1 MFEMG
6 QLLHRQYHDPAPLE
20 RPLVIAHVQTRMNRS
35 GGAEE
40 NTWASC
46 VHQAEAGHI
55 VHLFCGRS
63 SDVEEYSARGTPV
76 RVHLVGELVREVS
89 AKNDVAAYRRLSTLF
104 AEVQADLVHTHTSKA
119 GIVGRLAASNA
130 KVPAIVHGVH
140 ILPFSNVGIA
150 EKLIYLTAEHV
161 AAPVTDHFIHV
172 SHGTR
177 RAYELARLGG
187 NRLHSV
193 VRSGMDIDKFQAAVW
208 PEDWR
213 TLLGIGLDAEKPR
226 TILMMAVLEARKR
239 QVEFITGFAQVTRP
253 GENIR
258 LLIAGDGPDRD
269 KLAELIQSLGV
280 ADRVK
285 LLGHRSDPERLIAL
299 ADLST
304 LASLREG
311 LPRTIVQSLAGGKP
325 AVVSPLRGIEEII
338 DTGRNGIVVS
348 SKDAE
353 TVAREA
359 VALVR
364 DMPRMAGMTNAA
376 STASVE
382 DWKFPSMFAQLDEA
396 YRETLALPHVAARM
410 RERNA
415 ARSQQTVYR
424 CA

>member
-1 MFEMG
+1 MG
-6 QLLHRQYHDPAPLE
+6 KLSHNQFSEPARLG

-46 VHQAEAGHI
+46 VHQAQSGHI

-63 SDVEEYSARGTPV
+63 SDVEEYAGRGTPV
-76 RVHLVGELVREVS
+76 RVHLVSELVREVS
-89 AKNDVAAYRRLSTLF
+89 AQDDLAAYRKLSTLF
-104 AEVQADLVHTHTSKA
+104 DEVQADIVHTHTSKA

-140 ILPFSNVGIA
+140 ILPFSNVGLA
-150 EKLIYLTAEHV
+150 EKLVYLTAEHI
-161 AAPVTDHFIHV
+161 AAPMTDHFIHV

-177 RAYELARLGG
+177 RAYALARLGG
-187 NRLHSV
+187 QRLHSV
-193 VRSGMDIDKFQAAVW
+193 VRSGMNIERFQTATM
-208 PEDWR
+208 PDDWR
-213 TLLGIGLDAEKPR
+213 GMLGVGPTAEKPR

-239 QVEFITGFAQVTRP
+239 QAEFITGFARVTRP

-258 LLIAGDGPDRD
+258 LLLAGDGPDNEI
-269 KLAELIQSLGV
+269 LAALIHSLGV
-280 ADRVK
+280 GDRVK
-285 LLGHRSDPERLIAL
+285 LLGHRSDPERLVAL
-299 ADLST
+299 ADVST

-338 DTGRNGIVVS
+338 DSGRNGIVVR
-348 SKDAE
+348 SKDAQA
-353 TVAREA
+353 VAREA
-359 VALVR
+359 VALVNDTGR
-364 DMPRMAGMTNAA
+364 LKAMTQTA
-376 STASVE
+376 STAPVE

-396 YRETLALPHVAARM
+396 YRETLALPRVVARM
-410 RERNA
+410 GARED
-415 ARSQQTVYR
+415 ARAQQAVYR

>member
-1 MFEMG
+1 MVQSSRIKYDKSIG
-6 QLLHRQYHDPAPLE
+6 IN

-46 VHQAEAGHI
+46 VHQVNSGNI

-63 SDVEEYSARGTPV
+63 SDVDEYSGRGTAV
-76 RVHLVGELVREVS
+76 RVHLVHELVRDVS
-89 AKNDVAAYRRLSTLF
+89 AKDDVAAYRRLSRLF
-104 AEVQADLVHTHTSKA
+104 SEVRADVVHTHTSKA
-119 GIVGRLAASNA
+119 GIVGRLAASDA
-130 KVPAIVHGVH
+130 GVPAIVHGVH
-140 ILPFSNVGIA
+140 ILPFSNVGLA
-150 EKLIYLTAEHV
+150 EKLVYLTAEHLV
-161 AAPVTDHFIHV
+161 APMTDHFVHV

-177 RAYELARLGG
+177 RAYALARLGS

-193 VRSGMDIDKFQAAVW
+193 VRSGMDIEKFQNAAW

-213 TLLGIGLDAEKPR
+213 EMLGVGADENKPR

-239 QVEFITGFAQVTRP
+239 QVEFITGFAEATHA
-253 GENIR
+253 GEAIR
-258 LLIAGDGPDRD
+258 LLIAGDGPDRA
-269 KLAELIQSLGV
+269 KLEDLVDRLGV

-285 LLGHRSDPERLIAL
+285 LLGHRSDPERLVAL
-299 ADLST
+299 ADVCT

-338 DTGRNGIVVS
+338 DNYRNGIVVR

-353 TVAREA
+353 SVARE
-359 VALVR
+359 VVSLVR
-364 DMPRMAGMTNAA
+364 DDALLARMTQAA
-376 STASVE
+376 ADAQVE

-396 YRETLALPHVAARM
+396 YLQTLALPRVVARM
-410 RERNA
+410 DARNRLVVGA
-415 ARSQQTVYR
+415 AEPSAQVS
-424 CA
+424 